1 MPVHRDLLCLQIT
14 WRTIVPMVKIIIKAS
29 PPGAVQLEVGLD
41 LQSTDDLIRKYSLT
55 SWRHPGAH
63 RGWWKIQLETH
74 ILRQNCKHGLMS
86 PKDTVDLFI
95 KKKRKKKI
103 PEGWWFRRHIFGVAH
118 YIYVSKS
125 TYVQRTFQQPIV
137 STVKT
142 DKAWL
147 WVSLKTWTKRTE
159 TNKRAY
165 SSIWMWTSTRET
177 PL

>member
-103 PEGWWFRRHIFGVAH
+103 PEGWWFPTPYIWCGTLYLFFEKYICTANFSTTHCLNGKNRQSVA
-118 YIYVSKS
+118 VGQPKNVDKKNRNKQKS
-125 TYVQRTFQQPIV
+125 
-137 STVKT
+137 
-142 DKAWL
+142 L
-147 WVSLKTWTKRTE
+147 
-159 TNKRAY
+159 
-165 SSIWMWTSTRET
+165 
-177 PL
+177 